1 VRSRDELF
9 DELARA
15 AADEAGLE
23 LTSVRAAAI
32 ERFVERSLREG
43 VELDALREQLRT
55 RAPRLL
61 EELLSAVLVGETFF
75 FREPAHFRLVSDA
88 ARARLAAGSRT
99 LSAWSAGC
107 SSGEEAYSLAATLLA
122 AAVEQIGA
130 DGPGR
135 GGIVVDVL
143 GTDLSARAL
152 ARARGGTY
160 GKWSQR
166 EAGPMLHP
174 IGATTGDTLRVRDE
188 LRRIVRYERR
198 NLLEP
203 PPRPLGGFD
212 IVMCRNVFTYLHAE
226 AAGRVAR
233 HLRDA
238 LAPGGLL
245 IVGTFGAIDDPSL
258 VPVGGRELGAYLR
271 EATLPPVAARP
282 AQVPARPEPAPS
294 RPRTKTRNPRR
305 SRQPTAEQLADHVQ
319 VHLQAIHLIEA
330 QKLAEA
336 EVLLG
341 ALIGRATYA
350 PALLD
355 LALISER
362 RGRPGRAAE
371 LATRLLE
378 LMAGRD
384 PDEDIAGPETLP
396 VSYYTTSARTF
407 LARLRGRA

>member
-23 LTSVRAAAI
+23 LTSVRAAAV
-32 ERFVERSLREG
+32 ERFVERSVREG

-88 ARARLAAGSRT
+88 ARARLLAGRRT

-107 SSGEEAYSLAATLLA
+107 SSGEEAYSLGATLLA

-130 DGPGR
+130 EGPGR
-135 GGIVVDVL
+135 GGILVDVL

-152 ARARGGTY
+152 ARARAGTY

-174 IGATTGDTLRVRDE
+174 IGVTTGDTLRVRDE

-198 NLLEP
+198 NLLDP

-245 IVGTFGAIDDPSL
+245 IVGTFGAIDDPAL
-258 VPVGGRELGAYLR
+258 VQVGGRELGAYLR
-271 EATLPPVAARP
+271 EATIPPVAPRP
-282 AQVPARPEPAPS
+282 APAPARPEPAP
-294 RPRTKTRNPRR
+294 RPRSKTRNPRR

-319 VHLQAIHLIEA
+319 VHLQAIRLIEA
-330 QKLAEA
+330 QRFAEA

-341 ALIGRATYA
+341 AHIGRATYA

-362 RGRPGRAAE
+362 RGRPARAAE

-407 LARLRGRA
+407 LARLQGRA